1 MVATLTQVLREN
13 GADDSVDIARHV
25 MLPNGVAQATLPIV
39 IGILRDCVRR
49 VDMTTSDE
57 EAVLNVFYL
66 MLSCCC
72 LGV

>member
-39 IGILRDCVRR
+39 IGILRDCVGR
-49 VDMTTSDE
+49 VDISTTVPRAE
-57 EAVLNVFYL
+57 ETA
-66 MLSCCC
+66 
-72 LGV
+72 